1 MYTKIREFSGGSVVQ
16 RVKTKKGCRK
26 LNVTQVTQVTHIQSM
41 EFVGQQRERGG
52 EGDVGDLHSTGRER

>member
-26 LNVTQVTQVTHIQSM
+26 LNVTQVTHIQSM